1 MGTKM
6 KIKYLTI
13 ILMFLSINLFAQDF
27 LGILSYGTAL
37 PMGKTSDYI
46 SDFSWKGFSFEGRT
60 FTNRNWS
67 FGGTFGWNIFDT
79 KITDLIEIDD
89 ETTGTAVKG
98 TQVRYT
104 NSFPMMVNGHF
115 YVGKRKNTLRPFLG
129 LGLGTYYIIQRFEIG
144 IFQREVSNWHFGLAP
159 EVGVLVALSRNT
171 SLILSAKYNYA
182 FSSGKTVY
190 GDTDN
195 SQSYLGFNIGLAFS
209 GY

>member
-1 MGTKM
+1 M
-6 KIKYLTI
+6 KNKYLII
-13 ILMFLSINLFAQDF
+13 ILMFLSVNLFAQDF
-27 LGILSYGTAL
+27 LGIISYNTAL
-37 PMGKTSDYI
+37 PTGNTKDYI
-46 SDFSWKGFSFEGRT
+46 SDFSWKGFSFEGRS
-60 FTNRNWS
+60 FTNRNWT

-79 KITDLIEIDD
+79 KSTDLIEIDD
-89 ETTGTAVKG
+89 ETSGITIKG

-104 NSFPMMVNGHF
+104 NSFPIMANGHYHF
-115 YVGKRKNTLRPFLG
+115 GKRKDAVRPFMG

-144 IFQREVSNWHFGLAP
+144 ILQREVSNWHFGLAP

-182 FSSGKTVY
+182 FSAGKTVY

-195 SQSYLGFNIGLAFS
+195 SQSYIGFNIGLAFY

>member
-1 MGTKM
+1 M
-6 KIKYLTI
+6 KNKYLII
-13 ILMFLSINLFAQDF
+13 ILMFLSVNLFAQDF
-27 LGILSYGTAL
+27 LGIISYNTAL

-46 SDFSWKGFSFEGRT
+46 SEFSWKGFSFEGRS

-67 FGGTFGWNIFDT
+67 FGGMFGWNIFDT
-79 KITDLIEIDD
+79 KITDLIQIDD
-89 ETTGTAVKG
+89 ETSGTTIKG

-104 NSFPMMVNGHF
+104 NSFPLMANGHYHF
-115 YVGKRKNTLRPFLG
+115 GKRKDAFRPFMG

-159 EVGVLVALSRNT
+159 EAGVLLSLSRNT
-171 SLILSAKYNYA
+171 SLIFSVKYNYA

-195 SQSYLGFNIGLAFS
+195 SQSYLGFNLGLAFF

>member
-1 MGTKM
+1 M
-6 KIKYLTI
+6 KNKYLTI
-13 ILMFLSINLFAQDF
+13 ILMFLSVNLFAQDY
-27 LGILSYGTAL
+27 LGIISYNTAL
-37 PMGKTSDYI
+37 PMGKTKDYI
-46 SDFSWKGFSFEGRT
+46 SDYSWKGFSFEGRT

-67 FGGTFGWNIFDT
+67 FGGMFGWNIFDQMS
-79 KITDLIEIDD
+79 TDLVVIDD

-98 TQVRYT
+98 TQIRYT

-129 LGLGTYYIIQRFEIG
+129 LGLGTYYIVQRFEIG

-159 EVGVLVALSRNT
+159 EVGVLWALSRST